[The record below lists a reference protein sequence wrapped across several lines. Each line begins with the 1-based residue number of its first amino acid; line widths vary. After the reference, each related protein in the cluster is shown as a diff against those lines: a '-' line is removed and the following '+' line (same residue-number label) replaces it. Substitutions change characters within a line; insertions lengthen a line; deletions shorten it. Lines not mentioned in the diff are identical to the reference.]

1 MNEWAERRG
10 MTQSDIAE
18 SLDVNKA
25 TVSKWFA
32 GALPSEA
39 NIPRIAAMFGIEVY
53 ELFTAPEDSWL
64 ANFVKGRSQETRE
77 RMRRT
82 LEAAFPPRTGTDN

>member
-10 MTQSDIAE
+10 MTQSEIAE

-32 GALPSEA
+32 GALPAEA

-53 ELFTAPEDSWL
+53 ELFTAPEDNWL
-64 ANFVKGRSQETRE
+64 ANFVKGRSQETKE

-82 LEAAFPPRTGTDN
+82 LEAAFPPRTGTDD

>member
-1 MNEWAERRG
+1 MNEWAERRN

-18 SLDVNKA
+18 ALDVNKA

-32 GALPSEA
+32 GALPAEA

-53 ELFTAPEDSWL
+53 ELFMQPEDTWL
-64 ANFVKGRSQETRE
+64 ANFAKGRARDVRE
-77 RMRRT
+77 RMRLT
-82 LEAAFPPRTGTDN
+82 LEVAFPPRTGTND